1 MRPFWAIFQ
10 HCRHTLLSRSHV
22 SFLVISQKIS
32 VRMEGIRSGMKFR
45 TTISLQWLIEGNLE
59 KELMAWFTRTR
70 QRKLL
75 KRRNIFLDIKY
86 GTELNMLD
94 LLDHHIRLKPQSQTM
109 FLIKQS
115 IKISQ
120 CSKNTQ
126 KKSHYEIWFN
136 FNEMLIFGAKIKIL
150 GEFIINDFF
159 AVKHKMRGFWWF
171 FQPLWKR
178 FWQADEHVTQF
189 YNMALYFIFY

>member
-1 MRPFWAIFQ
+1 MRPFWAIFK

-70 QRKLL
+70 QRKLH

-86 GTELNMLD
+86 GTELNLLD

-109 FLIKQS
+109 FQG

-120 CSKNTQ
+120 WSKNTKNLNVKKTSTMKSVLTSMKCWFLAQ
-126 KKSHYEIWFN
+126 KLKSLAN
-136 FNEMLIFGAKIKIL
+136 SS
-150 GEFIINDFF
+150 
-159 AVKHKMRGFWWF
+159 
-171 FQPLWKR
+171 
-178 FWQADEHVTQF
+178 
-189 YNMALYFIFY
+189 

>member
-1 MRPFWAIFQ
+1 MSNFPTLSSYLAVTVTCFIPCDFAENFCKNGRNTF
-10 HCRHTLLSRSHV
+10 RHEIPNHNFIAMV
-22 SFLVISQKIS
+22 D
-32 VRMEGIRSGMKFR
+32 
-45 TTISLQWLIEGNLE
+45 LE

-70 QRKLL
+70 QRKLH

-109 FLIKQS
+109 FLIKQG

-120 CSKNTQ
+120 CLKNT
-126 KKSHYEIWFN
+126 KKSHCEENYNEICFK

-178 FWQADEHVTQF
+178 FWQAYEHVTQF